1 MREVFTTYIEKEV
14 KDKFLEYCEI
24 NTIHKHKLM
33 EKIVK
38 KFLEKTATTK

>member
-1 MREVFTTYIEKEV
+1 MKEVFTTYLEKEV
-14 KDKFLEYCEI
+14 KDKFLDYCEK

-38 KFLEKTATTK
+38 KFLEETATTK